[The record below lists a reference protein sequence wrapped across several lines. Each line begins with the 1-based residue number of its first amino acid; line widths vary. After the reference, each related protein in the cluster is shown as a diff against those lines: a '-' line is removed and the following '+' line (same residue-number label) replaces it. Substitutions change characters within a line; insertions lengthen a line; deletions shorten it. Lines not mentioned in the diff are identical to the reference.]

1 MSSQFSASSTPTS
14 GTIESLKRLE
24 ATPQGRRDR
33 WADEI
38 NFAEKELKKFHESA
52 RRVNKRF
59 IDDRDAV
66 ETNQKW
72 INLFSTNVGILE
84 ASLYAQIPGVDVSRR
99 FADMNDDV
107 ARVGSIILQ
116 RCIEQDM
123 AEPSCDFDQVMRQAV
138 SDRLIPGLG
147 TAWLRLETETE
158 DQPEITDENGGV
170 TVPTDEEGNPLQRI
184 THQEARIDYVYW
196 EDFLWSPCRVWA
208 ERRWIARRVPMDR
221 DKLIARFGEDM
232 GKRIPLDYEP
242 SKGIVSDVSTPRNV
256 LLKRACIYEIWDRE
270 KREVIWLSKGVTE
283 LLDVKPDPL
292 GLDNFE
298 PCPRPMFANLTTSSC
313 VPKPDYALIQDQYVE
328 MDETNNRISLLI
340 IACKVVG
347 VYDRSAEGIQ
357 RMLTE
362 GYDNTLI
369 PVDNWAMFAEK
380 GGVKGQIDW
389 LPLDT
394 VVQALGQLQA
404 HREAIKAQ
412 IYELTGISD
421 IVRGA
426 SKASETLGA
435 QELKSK
441 YASIRIQK
449 LQDEVTRFAQEIL
462 QIKAEILV
470 KHFDPMILA
479 KMANVENMVP
489 EDQPLAIPA
498 LQLLKGNP
506 EEMEWRVHIQA
517 DALAMIDYTAQ
528 KNERSEFMNSVATFL
543 QSASTVGQGAPQ
555 LIPLMLELLK
565 FGVAG
570 FRVSKDVEG
579 IFDRYIKE
587 FNAELEAKKNAP
599 PPPDP
604 EQQKM
609 QAQMQMEQQ
618 KFQLEQQ
625 KMQMEMQMAQQQ
637 AAFDMEM
644 AQRKQA
650 SDAMADQQKL
660 AYDRETAQI
669 KLEYERQANEM
680 KLRQMELEMQIKAR
694 GQMLDMEL
702 QEQQRNQGMEA
713 ASAMHQ
719 EKMTMTRQMHD
730 EKIAAMKAPKTATT
744 STGKKVSVS
753 SE

>member
-14 GTIESLKRLE
+14 GTIESLEKLE
-24 ATPQGRRDR
+24 ATPQGQRDR
-33 WADEI
+33 WIDEI
-38 NFAEKELKKFHESA
+38 TFAEKELKKFHESA
-52 RRVNKRF
+52 RRVVKRY

-72 INLFSTNVGILE
+72 LNIFNTNVGILE

-107 ARVGSIILQ
+107 ARVASTILQ

-138 SDRLIPGLG
+138 SDRLVPGLG

-158 DQPEITDENGGV
+158 DQPEITDENGGLS
-170 TVPTDEEGNPLQRI
+170 VPMDEEGNPLQMI
-184 THQEARIDYVYW
+184 VHQEVPIDYVYW

-221 DKLIARFGEDM
+221 DALVKRFGKDL

-242 SKGIVSDVSTPRNV
+242 SKGIVSDKSTPRNV
-256 LLKRACIYEIWDRE
+256 LLKRACIYEIWDRQ
-270 KREVIWLSKGVTE
+270 KRQVLWVSKGSDNI
-283 LLDVKPDPL
+283 LDIKDDPL
-292 GLDNFE
+292 GLENFE

-313 VPKPDYALIQDQYVE
+313 VPKPDYAMIQDQYTE
-328 MDETNNRISLLI
+328 LDETNNRISLLV

-404 HREAIKAQ
+404 HREAIKGQ

-441 YASIRIQK
+441 FASVRIQK

-462 QIKAEILV
+462 QLKAEILV

-479 KMANVENMVP
+479 RMANVANMVP
-489 EDQPLAIPA
+489 EDMPLVGPA
-498 LQLLKGNP
+498 LQLLKDP
-506 EEMEWRVHIQA
+506 EEDMEWRVHIQA
-517 DALAMIDYTAQ
+517 DSLAMIDYTQQ
-528 KNERSEFMNSVATFL
+528 KNERSEFMNAVATFL
-543 QSASTVGQGAPQ
+543 QSSSTVGQGAPQ

-570 FRVSKDVEG
+570 FRVSRDVEG
-579 IFDRYIKE
+579 IFDKYIKD
-587 FNAELEAKKNAP
+587 FNAEIEQKKNAP

-609 QAQMQMEQQ
+609 QAEMQMKQQDQQMKQQSEQQ
-618 KFQLEQQ
+618 KAQMDMQKQQATMQLEAQKAQAELQFKREENALKLQQ
-625 KMQMEMQMAQQQ
+625 MQQEFALKMEQLQREADLKMQVAAQDAAIKGQIQQEQHEMNLQQQ
-637 AAFDMEM
+637 SE
-644 AQRKQA
+644 
-650 SDAMADQQKL
+650 
-660 AYDRETAQI
+660 
-669 KLEYERQANEM
+669 
-680 KLRQMELEMQIKAR
+680 
-694 GQMLDMEL
+694 
-702 QEQQRNQGMEA
+702 NQNDGN
-713 ASAMHQ
+713 
-719 EKMTMTRQMHD
+719 
-730 EKIAAMKAPKTATT
+730 
-744 STGKKVSVS
+744 
-753 SE
+753 

>member
-1 MSSQFSASSTPTS
+1 MSQYDQSSTTA
-14 GTIESLKRLE
+14 GTIDSLKKLE
-24 ATPQGRRDR
+24 ETPQGRRDR
-33 WADEI
+33 WVEEI
-38 NFAEKELKKFHESA
+38 NFAEKELKKFHEQA
-52 RRVNKRF
+52 RRVNKRY
-59 IDDRDAV
+59 IDERDAT
-66 ETNQKW
+66 ETNQRW
-72 INLFSTNVGILE
+72 FNIFNTNVGILE
-84 ASLYAQIPGVDVSRR
+84 ASLYSQIPGVDVSRR
-99 FADMNDDV
+99 FKDMDDDV
-107 ARVGSIILQ
+107 ARVAGIILQ
-116 RCIEQDM
+116 RAIEQDM

-138 SDRLIPGLG
+138 SDRLVPGLG
-147 TAWLRLETETE
+147 TAWVRLETETE
-158 DQPEITDENGGV
+158 DQPEIEDENGGL

-184 THQEARIDYVYW
+184 THQEVCIDYVFW

-208 ERRWIARRVPMDR
+208 ERRWVARKVPMTR
-221 DKLIARFGEDM
+221 DALVERFGEEV
-232 GKRIPLDYEP
+232 GKQIPLDYEP
-242 SKGIVSDVSTPRNV
+242 KRFASADGGAPKNTI
-256 LLKRACIYEIWDRE
+256 LKRACIYEIWDRE
-270 KREVIWLSKGVTE
+270 TRTVIWLSKGHE
-283 LLDVKPDPL
+283 NILDTKEDPL
-292 GLDNFE
+292 GLDHFE
-298 PCPRPMFANLTTSSC
+298 PCPKPMFANLTTSSC

-340 IACKVVG
+340 VACKVVG

-394 VVQALGQLQA
+394 VVQAIGQLQA
-404 HREAIKAQ
+404 HREAIKGQ

-441 YASIRIQK
+441 FASVRIQK

-470 KHFDPMILA
+470 KHFDPVILA
-479 KMANVENMVP
+479 KMSNIENTP
-489 EDQPLAIPA
+489 DALLAVPA
-498 LQLLKGNP
+498 LQLLKGN
-506 EEMEWRVHIQA
+506 EDEMEWRVQIQA
-517 DALAMIDYTAQ
+517 DSLAMIDYTQQ

-587 FNAELEAKKNAP
+587 FNAEIEAKKNAP
-599 PPPDP
+599 PQPDP

-609 QAQMQMEQQ
+609 QAEMAMKQQEAQMKQQETAVKVQMDQQKQQADLAIAQQKGQLELQMMQEENALKLQQMQAEFALKMQQMQAEADLKMRVAMMDSTQNAIMQQQSHEQ
-618 KFQLEQQ
+618 
-625 KMQMEMQMAQQQ
+625 QMEMA
-637 AAFDMEM
+637 E
-644 AQRKQA
+644 
-650 SDAMADQQKL
+650 
-660 AYDRETAQI
+660 
-669 KLEYERQANEM
+669 
-680 KLRQMELEMQIKAR
+680 
-694 GQMLDMEL
+694 
-702 QEQQRNQGMEA
+702 EQSEA
-713 ASAMHQ
+713 KS
-719 EKMTMTRQMHD
+719 EKG
-730 EKIAAMKAPKTATT
+730 E
-744 STGKKVSVS
+744 SNGS
-753 SE
+753 

>member
-14 GTIESLKRLE
+14 GTIESLEKME
-24 ATPQGRRDR
+24 ATPQGQRDR
-33 WADEI
+33 WIDEI

-52 RRVNKRF
+52 RRVVKRY

-72 INLFSTNVGILE
+72 LNIFNTNVGILE

-107 ARVGSIILQ
+107 ARVASTILQ

-138 SDRLIPGLG
+138 SDRLVPGLG

-158 DQPEITDENGGV
+158 DQPEITDENGGLS
-170 TVPTDEEGNPLQRI
+170 VPMDEEGNPLQMI
-184 THQEARIDYVYW
+184 THQEACIDYVYW

-221 DKLIARFGEDM
+221 DALVKRFGKEE

-242 SKGIVSDVSTPRNV
+242 SKGIVSDKSTPRNV
-256 LLKRACIYEIWDRE
+256 LLKRACIYEIWDRQ
-270 KREVIWLSKGVTE
+270 KRQVLWVSKGSE
-283 LLDVKPDPL
+283 NILDIKDDPL

-313 VPKPDYALIQDQYVE
+313 VPKPDYAMIQDQYTE
-328 MDETNNRISLLI
+328 LDETNNRISLLI

-404 HREAIKAQ
+404 HREAIKGQ

-441 YASIRIQK
+441 FASVRIQK

-489 EDQPLAIPA
+489 EDQPIAIPA
-498 LQLLKGNP
+498 LQLLKGP
-506 EEMEWRVHIQA
+506 EEDMEWRVHIQA
-517 DALAMIDYTAQ
+517 DSLAMIDYTQQ
-528 KNERSEFMNSVATFL
+528 KNERSEFMNAVATFL
-543 QSASTVGQGAPQ
+543 QSSSTVGQGAPQ

-570 FRVSKDVEG
+570 FRVSRDVEG
-579 IFDRYIKE
+579 IFDKYIKD
-587 FNAELEAKKNAP
+587 FNAEIEQKKNAP

-604 EQQKM
+604 EQQKI
-609 QAQMQMEQQ
+609 QAEMQMKQQDQQMKQQSEQQ
-618 KFQLEQQ
+618 KAQMDMQKAQADMQIEAQKSQAEIQFKREENALKLQQMQAEFAVKMEQFQREADLKLQVAAQDAAVKGQIQQEQH
-625 KMQMEMQMAQQQ
+625 EMNLQQQ
-637 AAFDMEM
+637 SE
-644 AQRKQA
+644 
-650 SDAMADQQKL
+650 AD
-660 AYDRETAQI
+660 
-669 KLEYERQANEM
+669 N
-680 KLRQMELEMQIKAR
+680 
-694 GQMLDMEL
+694 G
-702 QEQQRNQGMEA
+702 EA
-713 ASAMHQ
+713 
-719 EKMTMTRQMHD
+719 
-730 EKIAAMKAPKTATT
+730 
-744 STGKKVSVS
+744 
-753 SE
+753 